1 MGRIYPNTLKAMLNN
16 QDLQEQIDFL
26 EEEIFEM
33 KNYFDEKSNAII
45 SKCVKQVTT
54 EFRKAKRI
62 SILQDDYSDLNT
74 FEQIC
79 FIIQEKDIDDYIRL
93 NRYIEGVIEAS
104 IEKLSKEEQFILN
117 HSYIDEISYEIFQEL
132 HSYCLNYTNMK
143 IRKHLDY

>member
-1 MGRIYPNTLKAMLNN
+1 MLNI

-26 EEEIFEM
+26 DEEIVEM

-45 SKCVKQVTT
+45 SKCLKTIT
-54 EFRKAKRI
+54 SEFRKVNII

-79 FIIQEKDIDDYIRL
+79 IKIQEKDIDDYFGL
-93 NRYIEGVIEAS
+93 NHYIEGVIEAT
-104 IEKLSKEEQFILN
+104 IDKLSKEEKFILN
-117 HSYIDEISYEIFQEL
+117 HSNIDDITSEIDREL
-132 HSYCLNYTNMK
+132 HSYCLNYTNKK